1 MMDPAK
7 TYKPIDCDYYDRLEA
22 WATTKTPSTI
32 IYQDETDG
40 QQSVAAVIA
49 DVYTKDKV
57 EYLKTDA
64 GKVIRLDTL
73 ISVNDVPVPGK

>member
-1 MMDPAK
+1 MDADK

-22 WATTKTPSTI
+22 WATTRTVSSIT
-32 IYQDETDG
+32 YQDETGG
-40 QQSVAAVIA
+40 QQSVSAIIA

-73 ISVNDVPVPGK
+73 ITVNDVHVPGK